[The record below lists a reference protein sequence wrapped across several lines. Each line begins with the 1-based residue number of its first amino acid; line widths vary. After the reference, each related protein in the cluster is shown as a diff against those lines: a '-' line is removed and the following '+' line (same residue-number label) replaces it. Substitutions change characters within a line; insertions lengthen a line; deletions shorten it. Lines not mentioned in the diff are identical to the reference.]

1 MDRRHAL
8 YSWFRRN
15 PFKVDCAVAAVL
27 VLILGPVYA
36 FASRPP
42 LALLSAALLVP
53 LAWRRTRP
61 VAAAAV
67 VVFIC
72 LVQWA
77 LAVQPVAGQI
87 AVPLIIYAV
96 AAYGPVWASRAVLVL
111 GLVGAVMLTTRYYGS
126 GVTSGIQD
134 LTVGATYTV
143 LVWMLVLVSWTLGDL
158 TRVRRLQLQALEDR
172 NRRLEIE
179 QQQERQ
185 LAAADER
192 SHIARE
198 MHDIVA
204 HSLAVII
211 TQADGARYA
220 AAAKPELATEALA
233 TIAGTGRNSLAE
245 MRRLLGVLR
254 SDEQS
259 GTRPLPGLSDL
270 DELFLGF
277 RAAGLTLS
285 LEQGGVASG
294 LSGGSRRRLPPG
306 AELTAYRVVQE
317 ALTNVIK
324 HAGPRARAAVD
335 LQWEGRGLRIDVLDD
350 GRGAAA
356 DPGQGDGNGLRGM
369 AERIALYDGSLDAG
383 PASGGGFRVSAFIP
397 YSES

>member
-8 YSWFRRN
+8 YEWFRTNR
-15 PFKVDCAVAAVL
+15 FKVDLTATI
-27 VLILGPVYA
+27 ILLLLFGPVYLLA
-36 FASRPP
+36 GRPFLFALSCG
-42 LALLSAALLVP
+42 LLLP

-61 VAAAAV
+61 VVAAGV
-67 VVFIC
+67 VVSVC

-77 LAVQPVAGQI
+77 AGAEPVAGQI
-87 AVPLIIYAV
+87 AVPLIIYAT
-96 AAYGPVWASRAVLVL
+96 AAYGPAWASRTVLIL
-111 GLVGAVMLTTRYYGS
+111 GLLGGVMLTTREYSGS
-126 GVTSGIQD
+126 AESGILG
-134 LTVGATYTV
+134 LTIGALYTV
-143 LVWMLVLVSWTLGDL
+143 LIWMLVLVSWTLGDL

-172 NRRLEIE
+172 TRRLETE

-204 HSLAVII
+204 HSLSVII

-233 TIAGTGRNSLAE
+233 TIAATGRDSLSE

-254 SDEQS
+254 NDDDSP
-259 GTRPLPGLSDL
+259 TRPQPRLADL
-270 DELFLGF
+270 DELLLGF
-277 RAAGLTLS
+277 RAAS
-285 LEQGGVASG
+285 LQVAFEQRGVP
-294 LSGGSRRRLPPG
+294 RRAMPAG
-306 AELTAYRVVQE
+306 AELTAYRTIQE

-324 HAGPRARAAVD
+324 HGGPAAKASVV
-335 LQWEGRGLRIDVLDD
+335 LAWHGRGLQLDIVDD

-356 DPGQGDGNGLRGM
+356 DPPAAGGGNGLRGM
-369 AERIALYDGSLDAG
+369 GERIALYDGSLSAG
-383 PASGGGFRVSAFIP
+383 PEQGGGFRVSAFIP
-397 YSES
+397 YSEA

>member
-8 YSWFRRN
+8 YNWFRRN
-15 PFKVDCAVAAVL
+15 PFKVDVAAAVVL
-27 VLILGPVYA
+27 VLMFGPVYFYA
-36 FASRPP
+36 GRPL
-42 LALLSAALLVP
+42 LALLSCALLAP
-53 LAWRRTRP
+53 LAWRRSRP
-61 VAAAAV
+61 VPAAAV
-67 VVFIC
+67 VVLIC

-77 LAVQPVAGQI
+77 LAVQPVAGQV

-96 AAYGPVWASRAVLVL
+96 AAYGPVWASRSVLVL
-111 GLVGAVMLTTRYYGS
+111 GLVGAIMLTTRYYPGS
-126 GVTSGIQD
+126 AESGIQD

-254 SDEQS
+254 SDEAAS
-259 GTRPLPGLSDL
+259 TRPQPSLAEL

-285 LEQGGVASG
+285 FEQGGGQFGQA
-294 LSGGSRRRLPPG
+294 GSSRHRLPPG
-306 AELTAYRVVQE
+306 AELTAYRVIQE
-317 ALTNVIK
+317 SLTNVIK
-324 HAGPRARAAVD
+324 HAGPRARAAVN
-335 LQWEGRGLRIDVLDD
+335 LQWQGRGLQIDVHDD

-356 DPGQGDGNGLRGM
+356 DPGQGGGNGLRGM

>member
-1 MDRRHAL
+1 MDRRHAI
-8 YSWFRRN
+8 YNWFRNN
-15 PFKVDCAVAAVL
+15 PFKVDFAA
-27 VLILGPVYA
+27 
-36 FASRPP
+36 
-42 LALLSAALLVP
+42 AALLVLLFGPIYGYASRPLEGLFSCALLAP

-67 VVFIC
+67 VVFVC
-72 LVQWA
+72 LVQWT
-77 LAVQPVAGQI
+77 LGVQPVAGQV
-87 AVPLIIYAV
+87 AVPLIVYAV
-96 AAYGPVWASRAVLVL
+96 AAYGPVWASRSVLVL
-111 GLVGAVMLTTRYYGS
+111 GLVGAVMLTSRYFASS
-126 GVTSGIQD
+126 GESGIQD
-134 LTVGATYTV
+134 LSIGALYTV
-143 LVWMLVLVSWTLGDL
+143 MIWMLVLVSWTLGDL

-220 AAAKPELATEALA
+220 AAAKPELATETLA
-233 TIAGTGRNSLAE
+233 TIAATGRNSLAE

-254 SDEQS
+254 SDGDS
-259 GTRPLPGLSDL
+259 GTRPQPGLAEL

-285 LEQGGVASG
+285 FEQGGNP
-294 LSGGSRRRLPPG
+294 RRQLPAG

-324 HAGPRARAAVD
+324 HAGPKARASVN
-335 LQWEGRGLRIDVLDD
+335 LQWLARGLRIEVRDD

-356 DPGQGDGNGLRGM
+356 DSSLGGDNSQRGGNGLRGM
-369 AERIALYDGSLDAG
+369 AERIALYDGTLDAG

>member
-8 YSWFRRN
+8 YEWFRTNR
-15 PFKVDCAVAAVL
+15 FKVDLTATI
-27 VLILGPVYA
+27 ILLLLFGPVYLLA
-36 FASRPP
+36 GRPF
-42 LALLSAALLVP
+42 LFVLSCGLLLP

-61 VAAAAV
+61 VVAAGV
-67 VVFIC
+67 VVSVC

-77 LAVQPVAGQI
+77 AGAEPVAGQI
-87 AVPLIIYAV
+87 AVPLIIYAT
-96 AAYGPVWASRAVLVL
+96 AAYGPAWASRTVLIL
-111 GLVGAVMLTTRYYGS
+111 GLLGGVMLTTREYSGS
-126 GVTSGIQD
+126 AESGILG
-134 LTVGATYTV
+134 LTIGALYTV
-143 LVWMLVLVSWTLGDL
+143 LIWMLVLVSWTLGDL

-172 NRRLEIE
+172 TRRLETE

-204 HSLAVII
+204 HSLSVII

-233 TIAGTGRNSLAE
+233 TIAATGRDSLSE

-254 SDEQS
+254 NDGDSP
-259 GTRPLPGLSDL
+259 TRPQPRLADL
-270 DELFLGF
+270 DELLLGF
-277 RAAGLTLS
+277 RAATLQVAFE
-285 LEQGGVASG
+285 EQGVP
-294 LSGGSRRRLPPG
+294 RRAMPAG
-306 AELTAYRVVQE
+306 AELTAYRTIQE

-324 HAGPRARAAVD
+324 HGGPTATASVTLAW
-335 LQWEGRGLRIDVLDD
+335 QGRGLQVDVVDD

-356 DPGQGDGNGLRGM
+356 DPPAAGGGNGLRGM
-369 AERIALYDGSLDAG
+369 GERIALYDGSLSAG
-383 PASGGGFRVSAFIP
+383 PEQGGGFRVSAFIP
-397 YSES
+397 YSEA